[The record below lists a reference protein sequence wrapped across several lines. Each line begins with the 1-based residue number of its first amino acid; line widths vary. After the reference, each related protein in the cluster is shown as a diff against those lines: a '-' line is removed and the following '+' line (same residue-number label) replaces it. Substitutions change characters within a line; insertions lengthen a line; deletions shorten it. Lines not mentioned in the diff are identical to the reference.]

1 MDKYD
6 FGLVL
11 AKSADSS
18 AHKSLNPSELTPYMQ
33 YIDMIQKTKWKPSR
47 PENVYGAI
55 HKLCWQL
62 IIQIV
67 DLFVFHFSLW
77 IEK

>member
-1 MDKYD
+1 MLQTRHTFKIKDDKRVMDKYD

-47 PENVYGAI
+47 PENV
-55 HKLCWQL
+55 
-62 IIQIV
+62 
-67 DLFVFHFSLW
+67 
-77 IEK
+77 